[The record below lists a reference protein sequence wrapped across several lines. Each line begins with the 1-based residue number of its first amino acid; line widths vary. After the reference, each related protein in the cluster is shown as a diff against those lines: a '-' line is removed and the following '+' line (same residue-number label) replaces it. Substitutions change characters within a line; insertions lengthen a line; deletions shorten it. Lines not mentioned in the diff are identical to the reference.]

1 MLNKTKDQIKKDFQQ
16 KLITRYSKDVEQA
29 HPLHIYEAFGRLIRD
44 YVTQYWYESKNK
56 YNEKNVK
63 QVHYFSME
71 FLLGKLLDTT
81 LINLGIKEQATEA
94 LAELGVDINDLKE
107 IEIEPGLGNGGLGRL
122 AACFLDSMSST
133 GIPAYGQGIRY
144 KYGLFKQT
152 IKEGYQLEEADNWL
166 KYENIW
172 EMRRDD
178 EAVVVRFGGDI
189 DVDIDKNGEI
199 QVQHKNCEEVLAVPY
214 DTPIV
219 GYDCKNVNTLRLWSA
234 KVIGEELDFS
244 EFSHGDYLKSVED
257 KYNTE
262 LISNVLYP
270 DDSTYEGKK
279 LRLKQEY
286 FFVSAGLQSIVKK
299 HKKLGLSME
308 RFYENHAIHIN
319 DTHPSLAIAELMRIL
334 IDEENIP
341 WATAWEI
348 TKKTMAYTNH
358 TIMAE
363 ALEKIDINLMK
374 SLLPR
379 IYMIIDEINKRFD
392 YAIYEKYGDSF
403 EKKSKM
409 SILWDGKVRMAN
421 LAIVGS
427 HSVNGVAALH
437 TDILK
442 NQELKDFNEFFPDK
456 FNNKTNGITHR
467 RWLISANPEL
477 SNLLCEAIGDKW
489 IKDPERLED
498 LLPFADDAAFK
509 EKFRAV
515 KHGKKLEF
523 INYVNNTFDTKL
535 ESHSLYGTQ
544 VKRLHAYKRQ
554 TLNILYVMHLYNQIL
569 ENPNIEMQPRT
580 FVFGAKA
587 FSSYSLAKRV
597 IKLINAVAAKVNND
611 PIVRGRLKVIF
622 IPNYNVDLAQRI
634 IPASDV
640 SIQISTASKEA
651 SGTSNMKFM
660 MNGAI
665 TLATMDGANVEIH
678 EAVGDENIVT
688 FGLSSE
694 EVINYYAHGGY
705 LSSEIYNNDMR
716 VKKILDQLRSN
727 FYTDAPGQFDEI
739 FNHLVT
745 WNDEFF
751 VLKDFDAY
759 VKANEKIAT
768 MYQDKENWYRSAIIN
783 VAKSGRFSSDNTIRN
798 YAKDIWGIDPTF
810 VK

>member
-1 MLNKTKDQIKKDFQQ
+1 MLNKTKDQIKKDFEQ
-16 KLITRYSKDVEQA
+16 KLITRYSKDVTQA

-56 YNEKNVK
+56 YNEQTVK

-81 LINLGIKEQATEA
+81 LINLGIKQQATEA
-94 LAELGVDINDLKE
+94 LAELGIDINDLKE

-189 DVDIDKNGEI
+189 DVNIDQNGEI

-234 KVIGEELDFS
+234 KVIGQELDFS

-308 RFYENHAIHIN
+308 TFYENHAVHIN

-477 SNLLCEAIGDKW
+477 SKLLCEAIGDKW

-498 LLPFADDAAFK
+498 LLPFADDKNFK
-509 EKFRAV
+509 EQFRAV

-523 INYVNNTFDTKL
+523 IDYVNNTFDTKL

-569 ENPNIEMQPRT
+569 ENPDIEMQPRT

-705 LSSEIYNNDMR
+705 LSSEIYNNDPR

-759 VKANEKIAT
+759 VQANEKIAK

-798 YAKDIWGIDPTF
+798 YANDIWGINPTF

>member
-1 MLNKTKDQIKKDFQQ
+1 MLNITKEQIKKDFKQ
-16 KLITRYSKDVEQA
+16 KLITRYSKDIEQA
-29 HPLHIYEAFGRLIRD
+29 HPLHIYEAFGRLVRD

-94 LAELGVDINDLKE
+94 LAELGIDINDLKE

-133 GIPAYGQGIRY
+133 GVPAYGQGIRY

-308 RFYENHAIHIN
+308 KFYENHAVHIN

-341 WATAWEI
+341 WASAWEI

-358 TIMAE
+358 TIMSE
-363 ALEKIDINLMK
+363 ALEKIDMNLMK

-379 IYMIIDEINKRFD
+379 IFMIIDEINKRFD
-392 YAIYEKYGDSF
+392 YAIYEKYGDSY

-409 SILWDGKVRMAN
+409 SILWDNKVRMAN

-442 NQELKDFNEFFPDK
+442 NQELKDFHEFFPDK

-477 SNLLCEAIGDKW
+477 TKLICEAIGDSW

-498 LLPFADDAAFK
+498 LLPLADDAAFK

-523 INYVNNTFDTKL
+523 IDYVNNTFDTKL

-569 ENPNIEMQPRT
+569 ENPDIEMQPRT

-597 IKLINAVAAKVNND
+597 IKLINAVAARVNND

-705 LSSEIYNNDMR
+705 LSSEIYNNDER
-716 VKKILDQLRSN
+716 VKKCLDQLKTN
-727 FYTDAPGQFDEI
+727 FYTDATGQFDEI

-751 VLKDFDAY
+751 VLKDFSSY
-759 VKANEKIAT
+759 VEANEKIAK

-798 YAKDIWGIDPTF
+798 YAKDIWGINPTF

>member
-16 KLITRYSKDVEQA
+16 KLITRYSKDIEQA

-56 YNEKNVK
+56 YNEKTVK

-81 LINLGIKEQATEA
+81 LINLGLKEQATEA
-94 LAELGVDINDLKE
+94 LAELGIDINDLKE

-308 RFYENHAIHIN
+308 RFYENHAVHIN

-409 SILWDGKVRMAN
+409 SILWDNKVRMAN

-477 SNLLCEAIGDKW
+477 TKLICDAIGDKW

-523 INYVNNTFDTKL
+523 IDFVNNTFDTKL

-569 ENPNIEMQPRT
+569 ENPDIDMQPRT

-678 EAVGDENIVT
+678 EAVGDDNIVT

-705 LSSEIYNNDMR
+705 LSSEIYNNDPR
-716 VKKILDQLRSN
+716 VKKCLDQLKSN
-727 FYTDAPGQFDEI
+727 FYTDAAGQFDEI

-759 VKANEKIAT
+759 VKANEKMAE

>member
-1 MLNKTKDQIKKDFQQ
+1 MLNKTKEQIKQDFEN
-16 KLITRYSKDVEQA
+16 KLITRYSKDVSQA

-56 YNEKNVK
+56 YNEKTVK

-81 LINLGIKEQATEA
+81 LINLGIKQQATEA
-94 LAELGVDINDLKE
+94 LKELGIDINDLKE

-234 KVIGEELDFS
+234 KVIGQELDFS

-308 RFYENHAIHIN
+308 TFYENHAVHIN

-477 SNLLCEAIGDKW
+477 TKLLCEAIGDSW

-498 LLPFADDAAFK
+498 LLPFADDKAFK
-509 EKFRAV
+509 EQFRAV

-523 INYVNNTFDTKL
+523 IDYVNNTFDTKL

-569 ENPNIEMQPRT
+569 ENPDIDMQPRT

-597 IKLINAVAAKVNND
+597 IKLINAVAARVNND

-759 VKANEKIAT
+759 VKANEQMAK

-798 YAKDIWGIDPTF
+798 YANDIWGINPTF

>member
-16 KLITRYSKDVEQA
+16 KLITRYSKDIEQA

-56 YNEKNVK
+56 YNEKTVK

-94 LAELGVDINDLKE
+94 LAELGIDINDLKE

-189 DVDIDKNGEI
+189 DVDIDKNGDI

-308 RFYENHAIHIN
+308 RFYENHAVHIN

-379 IYMIIDEINKRFD
+379 IYMIIDEINKRFA

-409 SILWDGKVRMAN
+409 SILWDNKVRMAN

-477 SNLLCEAIGDKW
+477 TKLICDAIGDKW

-523 INYVNNTFDTKL
+523 IDFVNNTFDTKL

-569 ENPNIEMQPRT
+569 ENPDIDMQPRT

-678 EAVGDENIVT
+678 EAVGDDNIVT

-705 LSSEIYNNDMR
+705 LSSEIYNNDPR
-716 VKKILDQLRSN
+716 VKKCLDQLKSN
-727 FYTDAPGQFDEI
+727 FYTDAAGQFDEI

-759 VKANEKIAT
+759 VKANEKIAE

>member
-1 MLNKTKDQIKKDFQQ
+1 MLSITKEQIKEDFRK
-16 KLITRYSKDVEQA
+16 KLITRYAKDVTQA
-29 HPLHIYEAFGRLIRD
+29 HPLQIYESLGRVVRD
-44 YVTQYWYESKNK
+44 YITEYWYESKLQ
-56 YNEKNVK
+56 YNQDNIK

-71 FLLGKLLDTT
+71 FLLGKLLDTS
-81 LINLGIKEQATEA
+81 LINLGIKEKCKEA
-94 LAELGVDINDLKE
+94 MADFGIKLEDIE
-107 IEIEPGLGNGGLGRL
+107 ETEIEPGLGNGGLGRL
-122 AACFLDSMSST
+122 AACFLDSMSSV

-152 IKEGYQLEEADNWL
+152 IKDGYQVEETDNWL

-178 EAVVVRFGGDI
+178 EAVTVKFGGNV
-189 DVDIDKNGEI
+189 DVDIDSKGEI
-199 QVQHKNCEEVLAVPY
+199 QVTHKDYEEVLAVPY
-214 DTPIV
+214 DTPIA

-234 KVIGEELDFS
+234 KVIGEDVNFS
-244 EFSHGDYLKSVED
+244 DFSHGEYLKAVEK

-262 LISNVLYP
+262 IISNILYP
-270 DDSTYEGKK
+270 DDSTQSGKE

-299 HKKLGLSME
+299 HKKLGYSML
-308 RFYENHAIHIN
+308 RFNEYHSIHIN
-319 DTHPSLAIAELMRIL
+319 DTHPSLAVAELMRIL

-348 TKKTMAYTNH
+348 TTKTMAYTNH

-363 ALEKIDINLMK
+363 ALEKISIPLMK

-379 IYMIIDEINKRFD
+379 IYMIIEEISRRFD
-392 YAIYEKYGDSF
+392 ERIVEKYGNDFDKRSR
-403 EKKSKM
+403 M

-437 TDILK
+437 TEILK
-442 NQELKDFNEFFPDK
+442 NQELKDFNEFYPGK

-467 RWLISANPEL
+467 RWIISANPTL
-477 SNLLCEAIGDKW
+477 ADLITEAIGDKW

-498 LLPFADDAAFK
+498 LMPFADDHQFK
-509 EKFRAV
+509 EEFRKV
-515 KHGKKLEF
+515 KHNKKLEF
-523 INYVNNTFDTKL
+523 IDFVSKTYNIKL
-535 ESHSLYGTQ
+535 ESHSLYSSQ

-554 TLNILYVMHLYNQIL
+554 TLNILYIMYLYNTLL
-569 ENPNIEMQPRT
+569 ENPDMDFQPRT
-580 FVFGAKA
+580 FIFGAKA
-587 FSSYSLAKRV
+587 FSSYSLAKKV

-611 PIVRGRLKVIF
+611 PRINGKLKVVF

-634 IPASDV
+634 IPSSDV
-640 SIQISTASKEA
+640 SLQISTASKEA

-678 EAVGDENIVT
+678 EAVGPENIVT
-688 FGLSSE
+688 FGLSSD
-694 EVINYYAHGGY
+694 EVINYYQHGGY
-705 LSSEIYNNDMR
+705 LSSDIYNNDPR
-716 VKKILDQLRSN
+716 VKKVLDQLKTI
-727 FYTDAPGQFDEI
+727 FYTDDYTQFEEI

-759 VKANEKIAT
+759 VKANEEIERR
-768 MYQDKENWYRSAIIN
+768 YRDKDAWYRSAIIN
-783 VAKSGRFSSDNTIRN
+783 IAKSGRFSSDVTIKQ
-798 YAKDIWGIDPTF
+798 YAKEIWNINPYF

>member
-16 KLITRYSKDVEQA
+16 KLITRYSKDIEQA

-56 YNEKNVK
+56 YNEKTVK

-94 LAELGVDINDLKE
+94 LAELGIDINDLKE

-308 RFYENHAIHIN
+308 RFYENHAVHIN

-409 SILWDGKVRMAN
+409 SILWDNKVRMAN

-477 SNLLCEAIGDKW
+477 TKLICDAIGDKW

-523 INYVNNTFDTKL
+523 IDFVNNTFDTKL

-569 ENPNIEMQPRT
+569 ENPDIDMQPRT

-678 EAVGDENIVT
+678 EAVGDDNIVT

-705 LSSEIYNNDMR
+705 LSSEIYNNDPR
-716 VKKILDQLRSN
+716 VKKCLDQLKSN
-727 FYTDAPGQFDEI
+727 FYTDAAGQFDEI

-759 VKANEKIAT
+759 VKANEKIAE

>member
-1 MLNKTKDQIKKDFQQ
+1 MLNKTKDQIKKDFEN
-16 KLITRYSKDVEQA
+16 KLITRYSKDVAQA

-56 YNEKNVK
+56 YNEKTVK

-81 LINLGIKEQATEA
+81 LINLGIKQQATEA
-94 LAELGVDINDLKE
+94 LAELGIDINDLKE

-308 RFYENHAIHIN
+308 TFYENHAVHIN

-477 SNLLCEAIGDKW
+477 TNLLCEAIGDSW

-498 LLPFADDAAFK
+498 LLPFADDKNFK
-509 EKFRAV
+509 EQFRAV

-523 INYVNNTFDTKL
+523 IDYVNNTFDTKL

-569 ENPNIEMQPRT
+569 ENPDIEMQPRT

-587 FSSYSLAKRV
+587 FSSYSLAKKV
-597 IKLINAVAAKVNND
+597 IKLINAVAARVNND

-705 LSSEIYNNDMR
+705 LSSEIYNNDPR
-716 VKKILDQLRSN
+716 VKKILDQLRGN

-759 VKANEKIAT
+759 VKANEQMAK

-798 YAKDIWGIDPTF
+798 YANDIWGINPTF

>member
-16 KLITRYSKDVEQA
+16 KLITRYSKDIEQA

-56 YNEKNVK
+56 YNEKTVK

-94 LAELGVDINDLKE
+94 LAELGIDINDLKE

-308 RFYENHAIHIN
+308 RFYENHAVHIN

-409 SILWDGKVRMAN
+409 SILWDNKVRMAN

-477 SNLLCEAIGDKW
+477 TKLICDAIGDKW

-523 INYVNNTFDTKL
+523 IDFVNNTFDTKL

-569 ENPNIEMQPRT
+569 ENPDIDMQPRT

-678 EAVGDENIVT
+678 EAVGDDNIVT

-705 LSSEIYNNDMR
+705 LSSEIYNNDPR
-716 VKKILDQLRSN
+716 VKKCLDQLKSN
-727 FYTDAPGQFDEI
+727 FYTDAAGQFDEI

-759 VKANEKIAT
+759 VKANEKMAE

>member
-16 KLITRYSKDVEQA
+16 KLITRYSKDIEQA

-56 YNEKNVK
+56 YNEKTVK

-94 LAELGVDINDLKE
+94 LAELGIDINDLKE

-308 RFYENHAIHIN
+308 RFYENHAVHIN

-409 SILWDGKVRMAN
+409 SILWDNKVRMAN

-477 SNLLCEAIGDKW
+477 TKLICDAIGDKW

-498 LLPFADDAAFK
+498 LLPFADDAVFK

-523 INYVNNTFDTKL
+523 IDFVNNTFDTKL

-569 ENPNIEMQPRT
+569 ENPDIDMQPRT

-678 EAVGDENIVT
+678 EAVGDDNIVT

-705 LSSEIYNNDMR
+705 LSSEIYNNDPR
-716 VKKILDQLRSN
+716 VKKCLDQLKSN
-727 FYTDAPGQFDEI
+727 FYTDAAGQFDEI

-759 VKANEKIAT
+759 VKANEKMAE

>member
-94 LAELGVDINDLKE
+94 LAELGVDINNLKE

-122 AACFLDSMSST
+122 AACFLDSMGST

>member
-1 MLNKTKDQIKKDFQQ
+1 MLNKTKDQIKEDFQK
-16 KLITRYSKDVEQA
+16 KLITRYSKDVQKA

-94 LAELGVDINDLKE
+94 LAELGIDINDLKE

-308 RFYENHAIHIN
+308 RFYENHAVHIN

-477 SNLLCEAIGDKW
+477 SKLLCEAIGDKW

-498 LLPFADDAAFK
+498 LLPFADDTSFK

-523 INYVNNTFDTKL
+523 IDYVNSTFDTKL

-554 TLNILYVMHLYNQIL
+554 TLNILYVMYLYNQIL
-569 ENPNIEMQPRT
+569 ENPDIEMQPRT

-597 IKLINAVAAKVNND
+597 IKLINAVAARVNND

-705 LSSEIYNNDMR
+705 LSSEIYNNDSR
-716 VKKILDQLRSN
+716 VKKILDQLRGN

-759 VKANEKIAT
+759 VQANEKIAK

-798 YAKDIWGIDPTF
+798 YANDIWGIDPTF